1 MHMPPS
7 VLIIGAGM
15 AGITSARVL
24 DAAGF
29 EVLLMDKGRAI
40 GGRMATRRIGEA
52 TFDHGAQ
59 HISVR
64 TAAFGKKME
73 ALVRQGTADV
83 WYRSESVT
91 HPERG
96 IENRYAGI
104 GGMRRIPEALAEGL
118 PVTTGIRVDRI
129 RIDADGVAAIVGSA
143 PVATADA
150 VIITPPLPQAL
161 ELLAASSIAIDRESG
176 PLVCPE
182 YDATLAVMAVLDASP
197 MLVDGH
203 RAFDC
208 GPIGWMADNQQ
219 KGVSVV
225 PAMTIHSSPEFARAH
240 LGSNPD
246 RWMSELLAAA
256 RPFHEGTVVHA
267 VAHRWRFAQPQ
278 TTRDVGAVAVVAAVP
293 VVLAGEVFS
302 GARVEGAHT
311 SGKVAAQLIM
321 DRLG

>member
-1 MHMPPS
+1 MPPS

-15 AGITSARVL
+15 AGITSGRSLA
-24 DAAGF
+24 AAGF
-29 EVLLMDKGRAI
+29 AVRLIDKGRAI

-64 TAAFGKKME
+64 TAGFAREMN
-73 ALVRQGTADV
+73 ALVRHGTADV

-278 TTRDVGAVAVVAAVP
+278 TTLDVGALAVGASVP
-293 VVLAGEVFS
+293 LVLAGEAFA
-302 GARVEGAHT
+302 GARVEGAHI
-311 SGKVAAQLIM
+311 SGAVAAQLIL